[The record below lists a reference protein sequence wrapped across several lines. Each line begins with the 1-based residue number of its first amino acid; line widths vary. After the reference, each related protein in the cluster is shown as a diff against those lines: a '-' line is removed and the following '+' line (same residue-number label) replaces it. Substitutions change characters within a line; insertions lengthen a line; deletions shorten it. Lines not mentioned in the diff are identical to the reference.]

1 MEKLNEADKQFVM
14 DKTAE
19 LSEYLETFFRE
30 SPRLREILDS
40 DPLKFHATDAEYAT
54 PLGKILLKMPMYPEG
69 VAEKDPGTETF
80 CYLLKLQGYLF
91 ENNQY
96 FRDRIGWMMYWYYA
110 YVGVLDRIFEDNF
123 QPSAWN
129 KVFPFRRE
137 KQ

>member
-1 MEKLNEADKQFVM
+1 MEKLTEADKQFVM
-14 DKTAE
+14 DKTEE
-19 LSEYLETFFRE
+19 LYEHLEMFFRD
-30 SPRLREILDS
+30 SPRLREILNS
-40 DPLKFHATDAEYAT
+40 DALKFHATDAEYAT
-54 PLGKILLKMPMYPEG
+54 PLGRILLKMQMYPEL
-69 VAEKDPGTETF
+69 VEEKDPGTETF
-80 CYLLKLQGYLF
+80 VYLLKLQGCLF

-129 KVFPFRRE
+129 KIFPFRRK